1 LLVCERAVT
10 RYDMHVA
17 SVVSPR
23 DDDVDPYTA
32 ATTGGGAAATTDAT
46 NQPPPANHAA
56 AAAAAAART
65 TAAQDDAAQ
74 DDATDADPPW
84 RPLNA
89 VDRRENGVPKAQQ
102 QFFASVLDD
111 MASGAEYATWRRLD
125 VQPEDPLCGECF
137 DASAFELMPIDFWS
151 PAATAYSGSGAG
163 AAAAGAAA
171 AGAAAAAARAG
182 RCTCDDQIL

>member
-1 LLVCERAVT
+1 MLVCERAVT

-56 AAAAAAART
+56 
-65 TAAQDDAAQ
+65 QDDAAQ
-74 DDATDADPPW
+74 DDTADADPPW

-89 VDRRENGVPKAQQ
+89 VDRRENGVPKVQQ

-111 MASGAEYATWRRLD
+111 MASGTEYATWRRLD
-125 VQPEDPLCGECF
+125 VP
-137 DASAFELMPIDFWS
+137 
-151 PAATAYSGSGAG
+151 
-163 AAAAGAAA
+163 
-171 AGAAAAAARAG
+171 
-182 RCTCDDQIL
+182 